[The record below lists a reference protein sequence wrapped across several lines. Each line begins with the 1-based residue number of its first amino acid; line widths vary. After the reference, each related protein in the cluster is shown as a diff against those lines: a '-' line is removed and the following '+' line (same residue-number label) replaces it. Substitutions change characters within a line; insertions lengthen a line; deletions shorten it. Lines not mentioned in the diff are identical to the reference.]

1 VKFKKSK
8 PFTVGIELEVQILD
22 RESFEL
28 TPKSKVIFENIKN
41 PNVQKEFLQS
51 MVEFVTGVNES
62 PEEAVDELRESV
74 REVLELGDSEN
85 FFLSASGTHPFADPS
100 KIKIRVTENDRYLK
114 LLEEFQEIL
123 RNFLIYGL
131 HIHVGFPDEE
141 RALNAYN
148 LYVKYSPL
156 FLALSV
162 SSPFF
167 KGRNTGILSYR
178 TKIFEQLPR
187 AGIPEQFSSYSEFV
201 ELYERLKEAGLVESL
216 KDIWWDVR
224 LRPDFGTVELRVC
237 DSVSSF
243 RRIEGLTALAVILG
257 ELSLVKKIQVD
268 FHQIHLQN
276 KWNAARHGLK
286 GKFVKREGTT
296 TVGRELHEIV
306 KEYGKRFGRLKES
319 AKVLLDLISLPTQ
332 AEYQIEEYRRT
343 KDLKSVVKKSLVRME
358 E

>member
-62 PEEAVDELRESV
+62 PEEAVEELRESV

-100 KIKIRVTENDRYLK
+100 KIRVTENDRYLK
-114 LLEEFQEIL
+114 LLEEFQEVL

-148 LYVKYSPL
+148 LYVKYLPL
-156 FLALSV
+156 FLALSA

-167 KGRNTGILSYR
+167 NGRNTGILSYR

-187 AGIPEQFSSYSEFV
+187 AGIPEQFSNYGEFV
-201 ELYERLKEAGLVESL
+201 ELYERLKEAGLIESL
-216 KDIWWDVR
+216 KDVWWDVR

-243 RRIEGLTALAVILG
+243 KRIEGLATLAVILG
-257 ELSLVKKIQVD
+257 EFSLSKEVHPD
-268 FHQIHLQN
+268 FHQIHVQN

-319 AKVLLDLISLPTQ
+319 AKVLLNLISLPTQ
-332 AEYQIEEYRRT
+332 AELQIEEYRRT
-343 KDLKSVVKKSLVRME
+343 KDLKAVVKKSLVKME